1 MPAGVFFGH
10 ASVERRVGELQLS
23 IRQADPTRVI
33 ERHTHDDAHFVLVID
48 GAYVST
54 AHNAITTGNGPL
66 LIYNPP
72 GTTHQDHF
80 ADRQGVFTGRFFTL
94 SVPVTMAVDD
104 ASAQPIAG
112 TARALHHPSAVMIAQ
127 QLVRECRRWDH
138 LSPLAIETMGREL
151 LHHAMPTT
159 RALERRAPA
168 WLYRSVERLHDGAGD
183 RVTIA
188 DLAREA
194 SVHPVYLAR
203 CVRRWFGVGVADL
216 LRSLRLRAAV
226 AHCVDSGGTIADAA
240 HAAGFADEAHF
251 NRTLR
256 AATGYSPGRYRALVN
271 TFSHA

>member
-1 MPAGVFFGH
+1 MPAGVFFGQ

-23 IRQADPTRVI
+23 IRHADPTRVI

-54 AHNAITTGNGPL
+54 AHNATSAGSGPL

-72 GTTHQDHF
+72 GTTHRDHF

-127 QLVRECRRWDH
+127 QLVRECQRWDH

-151 LHHAMPTT
+151 LHRAMPTT

-168 WLYRSVERLHDGAGD
+168 WLYRSVEQLHDDAVG

-188 DLAREA
+188 ELAREA
-194 SVHPVYLAR
+194 GVHPVYLAR
-203 CVRRWFGVGVADL
+203 TFRRFVGCGPAELQRTLRVRRAL
-216 LRSLRLRAAV
+216 ALIRSTQQAFSAISAV
-226 AHCVDSGGTIADAA
+226 C
-240 HAAGFADEAHF
+240 GFADQSHM
-251 NRTLR
+251 NRAVR
-256 AATGYSPGRYRALVN
+256 AFAGCTPSDIRP
-271 TFSHA
+271 HASTPD